1 MSLLLFGATEITLVS
16 VFGAILLGI
25 IIYYCFVPMKSFFV
39 ALFAGCYI
47 PSFRLISIK
56 NRKLNV
62 KEVVAS
68 YILAKKSKIAKYR
81 KQKGLSQE
89 ELANEVGISYSY
101 IIQIEAPNVVKKMS
115 LEVLFDI
122 AYCLEI
128 DVKEL
133 L

>member
-1 MSLLLFGATEITLVS
+1 MSAKYDKKYKEI
-16 VFGAILLGI
+16 G
-25 IIYYCFVPMKSFFV
+25 
-39 ALFAGCYI
+39 
-47 PSFRLISIK
+47 K
-56 NRKLNV
+56 N
-62 KEVVAS
+62 
-68 YILAKKSKIAKYR
+68 IAKYR

-101 IIQIEAPNVVKKMS
+101 ITQIEAPNVIKKMS

-122 AYCLEI
+122 ADILGI